1 MTRRSPS
8 PSPVVVGIAAL
19 ALGVAGVTLWS
30 VATLVAYVLGR
41 QGLAVLALVLLAA
54 GLATFV
60 LVRARRA
67 G

>member
-30 VATLVAYVLGR
+30 VATLAAYVLGG